1 MSKKS
6 LMSGKD
12 KELHD
17 MAELYENAQKENRA
31 IYLDAD
37 DLADLADWYAMHYQY
52 DKANEAVEYGLRIHP
67 DNTALL
73 IEQAYLFVD
82 SHQREKAKEIMERIT
97 EETSEAK
104 ILKANLLMGDGKEEE
119 AEAILN
125 SIEDKTEMGNLIDA
139 SYMYLDFGL
148 PEKALAWLK
157 QGAERYSQDEAYLAV
172 SGDCYYA
179 MGLLDEA
186 MSAFNKLID
195 KNPYSA
201 PYWFGLASCYFD
213 LQMFDKAIEACD
225 YALVADEEFAIA
237 YMLRGHA
244 FFQLGNDERAMEDF
258 LQAKER
264 NAISPTFVSTFIGID
279 KMNKGKWE
287 EAYQNFEDAIKRQE
301 NCQLMTLPA
310 LYANAALCLYRMGN
324 KRKAHQY
331 CQKARELAPEEI
343 DSYLI
348 EGRIYLGED
357 EFEKCFQSW
366 KKALRYEPF
375 TETWDEIAIY
385 SIEEGYLTYAKLA
398 YERIKEMDPDYERI
412 NEKLAMIYILLRDY
426 ENAQKYNQL
435 CERPLRPE
443 EMRRLQDML
452 ENGSDEE
459 LAQIIRDIFGTLQ

>member
-1 MSKKS
+1 
-6 LMSGKD
+6 MSGKD

-67 DNTALL
+67 GNTALL

-82 SHQREKAKEIMERIT
+82 SRQREKAKEIMERIT

-104 ILKANLLMGDGKEEE
+104 ILKANLLMGEGKEEE

-125 SIEDKTEMGNLIDA
+125 SIEDKTEIGNLIDA
-139 SYMYLDFGL
+139 SYMYLDLGF

-157 QGAERYSQDEAYLAV
+157 QGAEQYPQDEAYLAV

-186 MSAFNKLID
+186 MSAFNQLID

-213 LQMFDKAIEACD
+213 LQMFDKVIEACD

-264 NAISPTFVSTFIGID
+264 NAISPTFVSTFAGID
-279 KMNKGKWE
+279 NMNRGKWE
-287 EAYQNFEDAIKRQE
+287 EAYQDFEDAIQRQE
-301 NCQLMTLPA
+301 NNQLMTIPT
-310 LYANAALCLYRMGN
+310 LYANAALCLYRMGD
-324 KRKAHQY
+324 KRKAHLY

-357 EFEKCFQSW
+357 EFEKCFLSW
-366 KKALRYEPF
+366 EEALRQAPF
-375 TETWDEIAIY
+375 AETWNEIATFC
-385 SIEEGYLTYAKLA
+385 IEEGYPAYAKLA
-398 YERIKEMDPDYERI
+398 YERIKKLDLDYKGI
-412 NEKLAMIYILLRDY
+412 NEKLTMIYMLLGDY
-426 ENAQKYNQL
+426 ESARKYNQL
-435 CERPLRPE
+435 CEHPLKPE
-443 EMRRLQDML
+443 EMTRLQDML

-459 LAQIIRDIFGTLQ
+459 LARIIKELFATLQ